1 MMEFLLSVNDA
12 GSGIRIENVRVATVF
27 EMEDGLIRRSS
38 DYYDGIGVME
48 QLRLLPDEGATADG
62 PPGS

>member
-38 DYYDGIGVME
+38 DYYDGSGVME
-48 QLRLLPDEGATADG
+48 QLGLLPDEGATADG